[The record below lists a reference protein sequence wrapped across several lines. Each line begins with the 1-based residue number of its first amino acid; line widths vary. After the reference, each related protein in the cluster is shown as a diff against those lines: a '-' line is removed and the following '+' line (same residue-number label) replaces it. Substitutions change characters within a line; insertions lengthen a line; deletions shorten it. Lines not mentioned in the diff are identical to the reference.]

1 MKLSISIFTKVP
13 ERIRMWIWEGQKGEE
28 SFGKIKKEV
37 WLFPQDLKEIQRRK
51 AKDLT
56 ETDKALWSEQ
66 S

>member
-1 MKLSISIFTKVP
+1 
-13 ERIRMWIWEGQKGEE
+13 MWIWEGQKGEE